1 MDYEELGLMVGLE
14 IHQQLRTHK
23 LFCSCPSELTDDV
36 GVEFV
41 RRLRPTQSE
50 LGEVDRA
57 ALQEAR
63 KKMVFRYQSANT
75 CLVEADEE
83 PPHEVND
90 EALRTVL
97 TVAKMT
103 DASVVREIHFM
114 RKMVIDGSNTTGF
127 QRTGLIAL
135 DGHITVNGKRI
146 GVPTFCL
153 EEDSARPV
161 GGASAKKGE
170 RTYRLD
176 RLGIPLIE
184 IATAPDIRSP
194 EEAKLAAKAIGSI
207 LRATKKVKRGLGT
220 IRQDLNIS
228 IRGGARIEIKG
239 VQELDLIPL
248 YVENEVRRQLR
259 LIEVTKELKERNA
272 RVERE
277 IYDLT
282 SLFEGTESKI
292 IRSALKKK
300 GKVLAIRLPGFA
312 GLLGAKEGGQERRL
326 GPEFAQYAG
335 VMGVKGIFH
344 SDELPAYGVTD
355 EEVAKVKDAL
365 KVGETDAFV
374 LVAEREDIA
383 RNALDMVLMRAEMAF
398 DGVPEETRDAK
409 GDGRTKYSRPLP
421 GKARMYPET
430 DVPPIYI
437 DDSIMDSIEI
447 PELREEKVSRF
458 VKEYGISRQDAE
470 QIVDTEQDDIFESLS
485 KDFVMPKIAVRVLL
499 QILPETGH
507 VSDEGLRD
515 AFGAL
520 RDGRFSK
527 EGLEQVLG
535 NMAKGMGIDEAIEKA
550 GLGMMSEEDALEIAR
565 SLVKERLDFVKERGQ
580 GAMGPLMGPFMAQ
593 VRGKLDGKKASA
605 ILRKAIEEVS

>member
-1 MDYEELGLMVGLE
+1 MDYEALGLMVGLE

-23 LFCSCPSELTDDV
+23 LFCSCPSELTDEV
-36 GVEFV
+36 GKEFV

-57 ALQEAR
+57 ALQEA
-63 KKMVFRYQSANT
+63 KKKLTFRYQSANT

-83 PPHEVND
+83 PPHEVNE

-103 DASVVREIHFM
+103 EASVVREIHFM

-135 DGHITVNGKRI
+135 DGHIEVNGRRI
-146 GVPTFCL
+146 RIPTFCL

-161 GGASAKKGE
+161 EGARKGE
-170 RTYRLD
+170 KVYRLD

-194 EEAKLAAKAIGSI
+194 EEAKVAAKTIGSI

-248 YVENEVRRQLR
+248 YVENEVKRQLR
-259 LIEVTKELKERNA
+259 LIEVAEELKKRNA
-272 RVERE
+272 VVERE

-282 SLFEGTESKI
+282 GLFEASESKI
-292 IRSALKKK
+292 IRSALKKG
-300 GKVLAIRLPGFA
+300 GKMLAIRLLGFA
-312 GLLGAKEGGQERRL
+312 GLLGAKEGEGDRRL

-335 VMGVKGIFH
+335 VVGVRGIFH
-344 SDELPAYGVTD
+344 SDELPAYGVTE
-355 EEVAKVKDAL
+355 EEVEKVKTEL
-365 KVGETDAFV
+365 HIGEMDAFV
-374 LVAEREDIA
+374 LVAEKEDVA
-383 RNALDMVLMRAEMAF
+383 RDALDMVLMRAEMAF
-398 DGVPEETRDAK
+398 HGVPEETRDAK
-409 GDGRTKYSRPLP
+409 GDGKTKYSRPLP

-430 DVPPIYI
+430 DVPPIYV
-437 DDSIMDSIEI
+437 DNEMMGSIEI
-447 PELREEKVSRF
+447 PELREEKVERF
-458 VKEYGISRQDAE
+458 VRQYGISRQDAE
-470 QIVDTEQDDIFESLS
+470 QIVDTEKDDIFEALCEYG
-485 KDFVMPKIAVRVLL
+485 MPKVAVRALL
-499 QILPETGH
+499 QILPEVGE
-507 VSDEGLRD
+507 VSEDALKD
-515 AFGAL
+515 AFHAL
-520 RDGRFSK
+520 KEGKFSK
-527 EGLEQVLG
+527 EGLEQVLS
-535 NMAKGMGIDEAIEKA
+535 NMAKGMDIDEAIEKA
-550 GLGMMSEEDALEIAR
+550 GLGMMSEEEAMEIAR
-565 SLVKERLDFVKERGQ
+565 ALVSERMDFVKERGQ

-605 ILRKAIEEVS
+605 ILRKAIEEVL

>member
-1 MDYEELGLMVGLE
+1 MDYDELGLMVGLE

-23 LFCSCPSELTDDV
+23 LFCSCPSELNDDA

-63 KKMVFRYQSANT
+63 KKMVFRYQSAGT

-103 DASVVREIHFM
+103 DATVVREIHFM

-135 DGHITVNGKRI
+135 DGHIEVNGKRI
-146 GVPTFCL
+146 GILTFCL

-161 GGASAKKGE
+161 QGAGKGE
-170 RTYRLD
+170 KVYRLD

-228 IRGGARIEIKG
+228 IKGGARIEIKG

-248 YVENEVRRQLR
+248 YVEKEIGRQLR
-259 LIEVTKELKERNA
+259 LIEVAEELRKRDA
-272 RVERE
+272 SVERK

-282 SLFEGTESKI
+282 SLFVSTESKI
-292 IRSALKKK
+292 IRGALKKG

-312 GLLGAKEGGQERRL
+312 GLLGAKDGEEERRL
-326 GPEFAQYAG
+326 GPEFAQYAA
-335 VMGVKGIFH
+335 VMGVIGIFH
-344 SDELPAYGVTD
+344 SDELPAYGVTED
-355 EEVAKVKDAL
+355 EVKRVRNVL
-365 KVGETDAFV
+365 HVSEGDAFV
-374 LVAEREDIA
+374 LVAEKEETA
-383 RNALDMVLMRAEMAF
+383 RNTLDMVLMRAEMAF

-437 DDSIMDSIEI
+437 DDSFMDSIEI
-447 PELREEKVSRF
+447 PELREEKVGRF
-458 VKEYGISRQDAE
+458 VREYGISRQDAE
-470 QIVDTEQDDIFESLS
+470 QIVDTEQDDIFEELCG
-485 KDFVMPKIAVRVLL
+485 FGMPTLAVRTLL
-499 QILPETGH
+499 QILPETGP
-507 VSDEGLRD
+507 VGVDGLKE
-515 AFGAL
+515 AFSAL
-520 RDGRFSK
+520 KAGRFSK
-527 EGLEQVLG
+527 EGLEQVLSG
-535 NMAKGMGIDEAIEKA
+535 MARGMGVDEAIDAA
-550 GLGMMSEEDALEIAR
+550 GLGMMTEEEAMEIAR
-565 SLVKERLDFVKERGQ
+565 SIVAERLDFVRERGQ
-580 GAMGPLMGPFMAQ
+580 GAMGPLMGPFMGK

-605 ILRKAIEEVS
+605 ILRKAIEEVL

>member
-1 MDYEELGLMVGLE
+1 MDYEALGLMVGLE

-23 LFCSCPSELTDDV
+23 LFCSCPSELTDEV
-36 GVEFV
+36 GKEFV

-63 KKMVFRYQSANT
+63 KRLTFRYQSANT

-83 PPHEVND
+83 PPHEVNE

-135 DGHITVNGKRI
+135 DGHIDVNGRRI
-146 GVPTFCL
+146 RIPTFCL

-161 GGASAKKGE
+161 EGGRKGE
-170 RTYRLD
+170 KVYRLD

-194 EEAKLAAKAIGSI
+194 EEAKVAAKTIGSI

-248 YVENEVRRQLR
+248 YVENEVKRQLR
-259 LIEVTKELKERNA
+259 LTEVAEELKKRNA
-272 RVERE
+272 GVERE

-282 SLFEGTESKI
+282 GLFEASESKI
-292 IRSALKKK
+292 IRNALKKG

-312 GLLGAKEGGQERRL
+312 GLLGVKEGESERRL
-326 GPEFAQYAG
+326 GPEFAQYAA
-335 VMGVKGIFH
+335 VVGVKGIFH
-344 SDELPAYGVTD
+344 SDELPAYGVTE
-355 EEVAKVKDAL
+355 EEVENVKKAL
-365 KVGETDAFV
+365 KIGEMDAFV
-374 LVAEREDIA
+374 LVAEKEGTA
-383 RNALDMVLMRAEMAF
+383 RDALDMVLMRAEMAF
-398 DGVPEETRDAK
+398 KGVPEETRDAK
-409 GDGRTKYSRPLP
+409 GEGKTKYSRPLP

-437 DDSIMDSIEI
+437 DDEMMDSIEV
-447 PELREEKVSRF
+447 PELREEKVERF
-458 VKEYGISRQDAE
+458 VKQYGISRQDAE
-470 QIVDTEQDDIFESLS
+470 QIVDTEKDDIFEALCEYG
-485 KDFVMPKIAVRVLL
+485 MPKVAVRALL
-499 QILPETGH
+499 QILPEVGD
-507 VSDEGLRD
+507 VDEKGLRD
-515 AFGAL
+515 AFKAL
-520 RDGRFSK
+520 KDGRFSK
-527 EGLEQVLG
+527 EGLEQVLS
-535 NMAKGMGIDEAIEKA
+535 NMAKGMTIDEAIEKA
-550 GLGMMSEEDALEIAR
+550 GLGMMSEYEAMEIAR
-565 SLVKERLDFVKERGQ
+565 ALVSERMDFVKDRGQ

-605 ILRKAIEEVS
+605 ILRKAIEEVL

>member
-1 MDYEELGLMVGLE
+1 MDYEALGLMVGLE

-23 LFCSCPSELTDDV
+23 LFCSCPSELTDEV
-36 GVEFV
+36 GKEFV

-57 ALQEAR
+57 ALQEA
-63 KKMVFRYQSANT
+63 KKRLTFRYQSANT

-83 PPHEVND
+83 PPHEVNE

-135 DGHITVNGKRI
+135 DGHIDVNGRRI
-146 GVPTFCL
+146 GIPTFCL

-161 GGASAKKGE
+161 EGAKKGE
-170 RTYRLD
+170 KVYRLD

-184 IATAPDIRSP
+184 IATAPDIRSS
-194 EEAKLAAKAIGSI
+194 EEAKVAAKTIGSI

-248 YVENEVRRQLR
+248 YVENEVKRQLR
-259 LIEVTKELKERNA
+259 LIEVAEELKKRNA
-272 RVERE
+272 GVERE

-282 SLFEGTESKI
+282 GLFEASESKI
-292 IRSALKKK
+292 IRNALKKG

-312 GLLGAKEGGQERRL
+312 GLLGVKEGESERRL
-326 GPEFAQYAG
+326 GPEFAQYAA
-335 VMGVKGIFH
+335 VVGVKGIFH
-344 SDELPAYGVTD
+344 SDELPAYGVTE
-355 EEVAKVKDAL
+355 EEVENVKKAL
-365 KVGETDAFV
+365 KIGEMDAFV
-374 LVAEREDIA
+374 LVAEKEGTA
-383 RNALDMVLMRAEMAF
+383 RDALDMVLMRAEMAF
-398 DGVPEETRDAK
+398 AGVPEETRDAK
-409 GDGRTKYSRPLP
+409 GEGKTKYSRPLP

-437 DDSIMDSIEI
+437 DDETMDSIEV
-447 PELREEKVSRF
+447 PELREEKVERF
-458 VKEYGISRQDAE
+458 VKQYGISRQDAE
-470 QIVDTEQDDIFESLS
+470 QIVDTEKDDIFETLCEYG
-485 KDFVMPKIAVRVLL
+485 MPKVAVRTLL
-499 QILPETGH
+499 QILPEVGD
-507 VSDEGLRD
+507 VDEKGLRD
-515 AFGAL
+515 AFKAL
-520 RDGRFSK
+520 KDGRFSK
-527 EGLEQVLG
+527 EGLEQVLS
-535 NMAKGMGIDEAIEKA
+535 NMAKGMDIDEAIEKA
-550 GLGMMSEEDALEIAR
+550 GLGMMSEDEAMEIAR
-565 SLVKERLDFVKERGQ
+565 ALVSERIDFVKDRGQ

-605 ILRKAIEEVS
+605 ILRKAIEEVL